1 MIIQHID
8 LSQGGKIARPVGDD
22 LPKVVADSPKA
33 APVVTQEPSSQQLQS
48 AVGAINRVMQQSGR
62 NLEFSV
68 DPSTKKSIVQVT
80 DAQTGE
86 LIRQIPSKE
95 VLAIAVSIDE
105 FLQRGMLL
113 RQKA

>member
-8 LSQGGKIARPVGDD
+8 LSQGGKIARPIDDD
-22 LPKVVADSPKA
+22 LPKVVADSAKA
-33 APVVTQEPSSQQLQS
+33 VPATTPEPSSQQLRS

-62 NLEFSV
+62 NLQFSV
-68 DPSTKKSIVQVT
+68 DPSTRKSVVQVT

-95 VLAIAVSIDE
+95 VLAIALSIDE
-105 FLQRGMLL
+105 FVQRGLL
-113 RQKA
+113 LKQKV